1 MFRRTVRTFQSRI
14 VPVSGRC
21 LRHTY
26 IYMLSLTKARRLS
39 VFSDGALKDSAG
51 CGWMQHHGARGRIVA
66 GRCPGDLVRAAA
78 CRWVRAEC
86 SGTVAEA
93 SGRTLRGRRGALRAD
108 RFSDRSLRGVAAAC
122 FKSFVGIVVRDSSGR
137 AGAVPRLRFPA
148 AEVCPLE
155 ACSADG
161 GFRRLLF
168 VVMGLRIFLLPR
180 HEVCECRENLSPS
193 ARRPKRTTV
202 PANF

>member
-1 MFRRTVRTFQSRI
+1 MFRRTVRTLQSRI

-51 CGWMQHHGARGRIVA
+51 CGWMRHHGARGRIVT

-122 FKSFVGIVVRDSSGR
+122 FKSFVGIVAGIRRAVRGLFPGCGSRRRRFALLRHVPQTGDS
-137 AGAVPRLRFPA
+137 V
-148 AEVCPLE
+148 VC
-155 ACSADG
+155 CS
-161 GFRRLLF
+161 
-168 VVMGLRIFLLPR
+168 
-180 HEVCECRENLSPS
+180 
-193 ARRPKRTTV
+193 
-202 PANF
+202 

>member
-1 MFRRTVRTFQSRI
+1 MFRRTVRTLQSRI

-39 VFSDGALKDSAG
+39 VFSDGALKDSAS
-51 CGWMQHHGARGRIVA
+51 CGWMRHHGARGRIVA
-66 GRCPGDLVRAAA
+66 GRCP
-78 CRWVRAEC
+78 ET
-86 SGTVAEA
+86 SF
-93 SGRTLRGRRGALRAD
+93 GRRLAD
-108 RFSDRSLRGVAAAC
+108 GCGRSAPGRLPR
-122 FKSFVGIVVRDSSGR
+122 RR
-137 AGAVPRLRFPA
+137 AGRCAVVEALYERIAFRTGLFEAWRRHVSRALWGLLCGIRRAVWGLFPGCGSPA

-193 ARRPKRTTV
+193 ARRPKRTIV

>member
-66 GRCPGDLVRAAA
+66 G
-78 CRWVRAEC
+78 
-86 SGTVAEA
+86 
-93 SGRTLRGRRGALRAD
+93 
-108 RFSDRSLRGVAAAC
+108 
-122 FKSFVGIVVRDSSGR
+122 
-137 AGAVPRLRFPA
+137 
-148 AEVCPLE
+148 
-155 ACSADG
+155 
-161 GFRRLLF
+161 
-168 VVMGLRIFLLPR
+168 
-180 HEVCECRENLSPS
+180 H
-193 ARRPKRTTV
+193 TTT
-202 PANF
+202 